1 MKDVPIIQRMEK
13 YVLGMVH
20 RVQNAVMKDVQ
31 TKQRRVEYAYDMV
44 HHGQDIFVTMRDVP
58 IK

>member
-1 MKDVPIIQRMEK
+1 MKDVP
-13 YVLGMVH
+13 
-20 RVQNAVMKDVQ
+20 
-31 TKQRRVEYAYDMV
+31 TKLLREEYAYDMV